1 MGIRNAK
8 HILILSLTI
17 LVSCGKA
24 SLDDLRESLSD
35 SPSTEP
41 TEEYSLK
48 GVLSSSFAG
57 GSGIVTQAGGLGQIA
72 YGKSVLVDN
81 SGSIFVG
88 GYYYSTD
95 SYSPDMTIWK
105 FNQDG
110 SPDTSFGGGDG
121 VFSHSINPSETI
133 NAMAIDS
140 NGYIILVGTTFVS
153 GNSDELA
160 VWKVTPTGALDT
172 SFGGGNG
179 YVIHGN
185 AAGGNGY
192 DEGNAVAIDSNDN
205 IIVVGRS
212 NGSTGTKAA
221 IWKYTSNGVLDTSFG
236 GGDGFIT
243 TTSNGVKTGVVIDSA
258 DNIYVTGYA
267 GGEVTLWKY
276 NTTGTLDSSFDSDG
290 IFVFTNPG
298 SDYSYDLVLDQTGN
312 ILLTGDLSDGS
323 NSDMFIMRV
332 TPLGNLDT
340 TFGAGLGYITHNNA
354 AGGNGYDSGKAIN
367 LDSEGNI
374 LIAGSSY
381 DSSYDLAIWKVSPQ
395 GQLDTSFGGGNGYV
409 TLNNIA
415 GGNSGDRGE
424 DLALTASGTLVVTG
438 FSVGTTTDEMFLLN
452 LE

>member
-1 MGIRNAK
+1 MGIHNTK
-8 HILILSLTI
+8 GILILSFTI
-17 LVSCGKA
+17 LVGCGKA

-41 TEEYSLK
+41 TEEYSLE

-57 GSGIVTQAGGLGQIA
+57 GSGILTRPGAIGPS
-72 YGKSVLVDN
+72 YGRSVLVDD

-88 GYYYSTD
+88 GYSSTMD
-95 SYSPDMTIWK
+95 SFTQDMAIWK

-121 VFSHSINPSETI
+121 VFTHSINNAETV

-205 IIVVGRS
+205 IIVAGRS
-212 NGSTGTKAA
+212 GGSTGTKAA
-221 IWKYTSNGVLDTSFG
+221 LWKYTSNGVLDTSFG
-236 GGDGFIT
+236 GGDGIIT
-243 TTSNGVKTGVVIDSA
+243 TASNGVKTAVVVDSA

-267 GGEVTLWKY
+267 GGEITLWKY
-276 NTTGTLDSSFDSDG
+276 DSVGTLDSSFDSDG
-290 IFVFTNPG
+290 IFVFTDPG

-312 ILLTGDLSDGS
+312 ILLTGEMYDGS

-332 TPLGNLDT
+332 TPLGILDT
-340 TFGAGLGYITHNNA
+340 NFGAGQGYITHNNA
-354 AGGNGYDSGKAIN
+354 AGGNGYDAGKAIK

-374 LIAGSSY
+374 LVAGSSF
-381 DSSYDLAIWKVSPQ
+381 DSTNDLAIWKVSPQ
-395 GQLDTSFGGGNGYV
+395 GQLDASFGIGNGYI
-409 TLNNIA
+409 TINDIA

-424 DLALTASGTLVVTG
+424 GLALTASGTLMVTG
-438 FSVGTTTDEMFLLN
+438 SSAGSTDEMFLLN